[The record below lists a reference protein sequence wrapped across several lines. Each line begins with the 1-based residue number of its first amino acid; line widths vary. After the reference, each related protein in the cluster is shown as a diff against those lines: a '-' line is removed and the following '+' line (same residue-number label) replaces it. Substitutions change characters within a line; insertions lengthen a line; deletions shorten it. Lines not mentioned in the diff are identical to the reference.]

1 MKNIVTIIVF
11 VVCILSVKA
20 QTVDTSIIKDPRERN
35 YFIYGERN
43 LNFLKMDK
51 IGDYNISFFIIGEVE
66 LDSLIFVHYQYNVFE
81 KIKRG
86 LFPKTLATPVIGYM
100 ITFEKNIPLI
110 ASTPPERLHEL
121 LKQKDVFLLETKPWI
136 IKYSVASQC
145 SDTLRQRL
153 YEMIPS
159 GIALSW
165 NSNIP
170 CEQKEYFLLKDEKK
184 RSIYYKKVIGT
195 NKFLL
200 LLMNRT
206 WEESSRYI
214 YSDPPEELDTTNT
227 YIKYL
232 IPLY

>member
-1 MKNIVTIIVF
+1 MKNIVTIIIF

-66 LDSLIFVHYQYNVFE
+66 LDSLINVSYEYTISE
-81 KIKRG
+81 KVKGKLFYKRFR
-86 LFPKTLATPVIGYM
+86 FPIMGYL

-110 ASTPPERLHEL
+110 ASTPPEKLHEL
-121 LKQKDVFLLETKPWI
+121 LKRKDFFLFERLPRI

-153 YEMIPS
+153 NKMIPS
-159 GIALSW
+159 GIS
-165 NSNIP
+165 SSYGNILYS
-170 CEQKEYFLLKDEKK
+170 KEDNILKDEKNK
-184 RSIYYKKVIGT
+184 CYIGYRKVIGT

-206 WEESSRYI
+206 WEENANPYL
-214 YSDPPEELDTTNT
+214 YDPPTEYDTTNT